1 MLYDFLDIDKN
12 NNILLYE
19 QLYNKIINAIN
30 SDKFCKGDKLP
41 SIRRLAEDLNIS
53 RTTVETA
60 YEQLCAEGYINNQP
74 KRGFFVEAEHN
85 INKENIIKNQNTSN
99 KPITRIHN
107 VIKYDFSSSS
117 IDSQYIDIK
126 FWKRCV
132 KDVLDKH
139 YVISSYGLPQGEL
152 QLREALCNYSR
163 NVRGVDANV
172 DNILIGAGTQTLL
185 SVLLGICRELGCG
198 KDVAIEKGFFPQGEQ
213 IFSDFGFNL
222 SPLKADKNGIILD
235 DTVKSRMLFVNSSGS
250 IRGSAPIPINKRM
263 EIIRHAE
270 KNDAIIIEDD
280 FNGEL
285 RYNSKP
291 VPALQGMCSDRV
303 VYIGSFSKL
312 LLPSVRISYMVMPEG
327 VAKIYRERQYNY
339 NQTSSKIEQL
349 ALAQYIQSGRLERQ
363 LRKLRKIYAIKS
375 KLLSECLNKSFGENS
390 IIEVIE
396 TALCVRIKID
406 SPYSLEELESRAFNG
421 GIKLG
426 KCREKNGLKYFYLC
440 FSGIETEKI
449 PLAVEHLKNV
459 WSYTNEH

>member
-12 NNILLYE
+12 KNTLLYE
-19 QLYNKIINAIN
+19 QLYNKIISAIN
-30 SDKFCKGDKLP
+30 SGKFRKGDKLP

-60 YEQLCAEGYINNQP
+60 YEQLCSEGYINNSP

-85 INKENIIKNQNTSN
+85 INNDNVITNQNIVVNQTVALGN
-99 KPITRIHN
+99 T
-107 VIKYDFSSSS
+107 VKYDFSSSS

-152 QLREALCNYSR
+152 VLRETLCGYSR
-163 NVRGVDANV
+163 NVRGVNADV

-185 SVLLGICRELGCG
+185 SVLLGLCREVGYG
-198 KDVAIEKGFFPQGEQ
+198 NEIAIEKGFFPQGEQ

-222 SPLKADKNGIILD
+222 SPLKADRSGIILD
-235 DTVKSRMLFVNSSGS
+235 DTVKSRILFVNSSGS
-250 IRGSAPIPINKRM
+250 IRGSAPVPINKRM
-263 EIIRHAE
+263 EIIRHAK
-270 KNDAIIIEDD
+270 KNNAVIIEDD

-285 RYNSKP
+285 RYTSKP
-291 VPALQGMCSDRV
+291 VPALQGMCCDRV

-312 LLPSVRISYMVMPEG
+312 LLPSVRISYMVMPENL
-327 VAKIYRERQYNY
+327 AEIYRKRQHNY

-349 ALAQYIQSGRLERQ
+349 ALAQYIKSGRLERQ

-375 KLLSECLNKSFGENS
+375 KLLLECLNKSFGENS

-396 TALCVRIKID
+396 TALCVRIKLD
-406 SPYSLEELESRAFNG
+406 SPYSLEELKKCAADS
-421 GIKLG
+421 GIMLG

-449 PLAVEHLKNV
+449 PQAVEYLKSV
-459 WSYTNEH
+459 WS

>member
-1 MLYDFLDIDKN
+1 MLYDFLDLDRN
-12 NNILLYE
+12 NNTPLYE
-19 QLYNKIINAIN
+19 QLYNKIINSIN
-30 SDKFCKGDKLP
+30 TDKFRKGDKLP

-85 INKENIIKNQNTSN
+85 TNNDSTVIKRNPADNSAIKHQS
-99 KPITRIHN
+99 

-132 KDVLDKH
+132 KDVLDNH
-139 YVISSYGLPQGEL
+139 YVISSYGSPQGEL
-152 QLREALCNYSR
+152 ALRETLCEYSR
-163 NVRGVDANV
+163 NVRGVSANV
-172 DNILIGAGTQTLL
+172 ENILIGAGTQTLL
-185 SVLLGICRELGCG
+185 SVLLGICKEAGYG
-198 KDVAIEKGFFPQGEQ
+198 KDIAIEKGFFPQGEQ
-213 IFSDFGFNL
+213 IFSDFGFGL
-222 SPLKADKNGIILD
+222 SPLQADKNGIILN
-235 DTVKSRMLFVNSSGS
+235 DTVKSRIIFVNSSGS
-250 IRGSAPIPINKRM
+250 NRGSAPIPINKRM

-270 KNDAIIIEDD
+270 NNNAIIIEDD

-312 LLPSVRISYMVMPEG
+312 LLPSVRISYMVMPDSLAC
-327 VAKIYRERQYNY
+327 VYRERCHNY

-349 ALAQYIQSGRLERQ
+349 ALAQYIKSGRLERQ

-375 KLLSECLNKSFGENS
+375 KLLSDCLNKSFGENS

-396 TALCVRIKID
+396 TALCVRIKLD
-406 SPYSLEELESRAFNG
+406 SPYSLEELQSRAFG
-421 GIKLG
+421 SGIKLG

-449 PLAVEHLKNV
+449 PQAVEYLKNI
-459 WSYTNEH
+459 WS